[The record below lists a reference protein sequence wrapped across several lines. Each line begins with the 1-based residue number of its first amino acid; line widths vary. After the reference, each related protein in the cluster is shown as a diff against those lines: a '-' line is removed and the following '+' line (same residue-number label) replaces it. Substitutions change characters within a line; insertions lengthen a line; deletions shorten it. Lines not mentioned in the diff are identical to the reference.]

1 MKLGF
6 AIRKYLMQLIS
17 FSNSKTVD
25 FDITINISHFLEFGC
40 FLQALMIAL
49 IAFIRDKAFEWLL

>member
-1 MKLGF
+1 
-6 AIRKYLMQLIS
+6 MQLIS